1 VDDSRVPAEHE
12 GAREREPVQGLSIL
26 VADEDT
32 AALRSTAAALEGL
45 GHRVVSYAVSVR
57 EAVARIA
64 EDDPDI
70 SVVAVH
76 EDVEHALDLVEE
88 LTEST
93 RGPVLAVA
101 EGGNAGGFLPDAA
114 ARGLDAFA
122 RSEDPEELRGAI
134 EMAVRRHARA
144 ADLTT
149 QVTQLQSALER
160 RAVIER
166 AKGILME
173 RHAVGDREAFALL
186 RDHARNRGRKV
197 VDVAHAVTEGHALLP
212 PVPSRDQY

>member
-1 VDDSRVPAEHE
+1 VATEDQGRDGRA
-12 GAREREPVQGLSIL
+12 AAQGLNVL
-26 VADEDT
+26 VADED
-32 AALRSTAAALEGL
+32 ADALRSTATALEGL
-45 GHRVVSYAVSVR
+45 GHTVVSYAVSVR

-64 EDDPDI
+64 EDDPDL

-76 EDVEHALDLVEE
+76 EDIDHALDLVEE
-88 LTEST
+88 LVEST

-114 ARGLDAFA
+114 SRGLDAFA
-122 RSEDPEELRGAI
+122 RSEDPDELQAAI
-134 EMAVRRHARA
+134 EMAVRRHTQA
-144 ADLTT
+144 AELIA
-149 QVTQLQSALER
+149 QVSQLESALER

-173 RHAVGDREAFALL
+173 RHAVGDRDAFALL

-212 PVPSRDQY
+212 PAPTRE